1 MNENIENEPKKSAK
15 QLEKEAKKLAKLE
28 KFKQK
33 QEQKSTKV
41 SAAPAEVINP
51 FASVFILV
59 LDWFIT

>member
-1 MNENIENEPKKSAK
+1 MNESNENPPVKTAK

-41 SAAPAEVINP
+41 STAPLEVSV
-51 FASVFILV
+51 ASSLFSCL
-59 LDWFIT
+59 